1 VLKLS
6 SVKWID
12 MKNKGNT
19 AIQTLR
25 SQSGSQ
31 KVSQVESVAFS
42 GKRGASA
49 QSNSTEAGPTASNQR
64 SHGTA
69 FSKSRKSRNRKG
81 GKNRAVSSGAS
92 KYDTT
97 APAVGLKYTSVTGV
111 AGSNKYDTDTPVPGL
126 KYRNEQSESVRLIVR
141 SNDLGALKARIVIQL
156 GDSSLGHNVST
167 EKPTV
172 AGNTTSEAN
181 LLTKSGA
188 TNKKKWKQGS
198 GANSQR
204 PLKSNFKSQRKSFGR
219 NINNKQG
226 YRSPNSEFGNSIPV
240 RSYTPFTEAQK
251 RNFSRLLKETLYD
264 C

>member
-12 MKNKGNT
+12 MKNRGNT
-19 AIQTLR
+19 AIQTPKGH
-25 SQSGSQ
+25 SGSQ
-31 KVSQVESVAFS
+31 KVSQVESVTFS

-49 QSNSTEAGPTASNQR
+49 QSNSTGAGPTASNQK
-64 SHGTA
+64 SHGSA

-97 APAVGLKYTSVTGV
+97 APAVGLKYTGVT
-111 AGSNKYDTDTPVPGL
+111 GSNKYDTDTPVPGL

-141 SNDLGALKARIVIQL
+141 SNNLGALKARIVIQL
-156 GDSSLGHNVST
+156 GDSSLGHGVST

-172 AGNTTSEAN
+172 ASDTTSETK

-198 GANSQR
+198 GGNSQR
-204 PLKSNFKSQRKSFGR
+204 SQKSNFKTQRRSFGR
-219 NINNKQG
+219 NNKKSKS
-226 YRSPNSEFGNSIPV
+226 YNSPNSESVNSIPT

-251 RNFSRLLKETLYD
+251 RNFSRLLKETLYHS
-264 C
+264 